1 MGDLL
6 FVLVVV
12 AFFALAALFVRW
24 CDHLVGP
31 DDLSAADVGD
41 AERVADAGGDR

>member
-12 AFFALAALFVRW
+12 AFFALATLFVRW
-24 CDHLVGP
+24 CDHLLGP
-31 DDLSAADVGD
+31 DDLSAGEHQVPS
-41 AERVADAGGDR
+41 DAGADR